1 MITRFSRNGA
11 RALIAMMLLA
21 MLVSTVVVAFIRQG
35 GPITARV
42 ALQDELVADI
52 LPPPAFVVESYLH
65 ASLIV
70 NDPAQAAAQ
79 KQELAEEHAEFLK
92 RQAYWRDAPLP
103 AEMRPSMNRTI
114 ATAEQFWQA
123 VDEDFLPAVDAGDQA
138 AAARIFREK
147 LGPAYQRQHG
157 EVQALVKLSAA
168 YKEEIAQRDAMM
180 IALALGFLALLALA
194 LVGALLWASRLVQHR
209 VVEPLVETVEVMTAM
224 AHGDYD
230 RPIDGI
236 TRDDEFGAMAQ
247 AIDVFRENGLARER
261 AAQAQ
266 DALVGQLT
274 TGLDHLARKDL
285 EFRLT
290 EPLPDGYD
298 QIRLDYNAAV
308 AALAEAMRSVRVGST
323 SVSSAIGEI
332 RAASEDLAQRN
343 EQQAARL
350 ADTAH
355 AMDAVTAS
363 VKETATGAGT
373 LQASMSEAHREA
385 TEGGQ
390 VVQRAIAAMAAIES
404 SAREIGTIIA
414 VIDGIAFQTNLL
426 ALNAGVEAAR
436 AGDAGKGFA
445 VVANEVRALA
455 QRSADAAQDI
465 KALITTSAEQV
476 AQGVS
481 LVGDTGAKLEAI
493 VGRVSEINA
502 LIGDIASAAQEQAGN
517 LAHVNGAVGEMDRMT
532 QQNAAMVEQSS
543 AATRSLA
550 AEADRLS
557 KLVSSFRTRDIES
570 RPVALSR
577 PGQHRRSS
585 AIEDAP
591 LAGAPLALAV
601 G

>member
-1 MITRFSRNGA
+1 MISRLARNGA
-11 RALIAMMLLA
+11 RALVAA
-21 MLVSTVVVAFIRQG
+21 MLVAILVSTGVVWFIRQG

-42 ALQDELVADI
+42 SLQDELVADI

-65 ASLIV
+65 AALIV
-70 NDPAQAAAQ
+70 NDPSVAPAQ
-79 KQELAEEHAEFLK
+79 KQELVEEHAEFLQ
-92 RQAYWRDAPLP
+92 RQKYWSEAPLP
-103 AEMRPSMNRTI
+103 PEMRPSMDRTI
-114 ATAEQFWQA
+114 ATAEKFWAA
-123 VDEDFLPAVDAGDQA
+123 VDNDFLPAVDAGDQVR
-138 AAARIFREK
+138 AARAFHDE
-147 LGPAYQRQHG
+147 LGPAYQRQHA
-157 EVQALVKLSAA
+157 EVQALVKLSAD
-168 YKEEIAQRDAMM
+168 YKAKMAHGDNVRIS
-180 IALALGFLALLALA
+180 LALGFLALLAA
-194 LVGALLWASRLVQHR
+194 GLVAVLLWAARQVQHR
-209 VVEPLVETVEVMTAM
+209 VVAPLVETADVMTAM

-230 RPIDGI
+230 RPIEGI
-236 TRDDEFGAMAQ
+236 TRNDEIGMMAQ
-247 AIDVFRENGLARER
+247 AIDVFRENGLARQR
-261 AAQAQ
+261 ASEAQE
-266 DALVGQLT
+266 ALVAHLT
-274 TGLDHLARKDL
+274 AGLEHLARKDL

-298 QIRLDYNAAV
+298 AIRLDYNAAV

-355 AMDAVTAS
+355 SMDAITSS
-363 VKETATGAGT
+363 VRETAAGAGA

-385 TEGGQ
+385 SEGGE
-390 VVQRAIAAMAAIES
+390 VVQRAIAAMAAIEN

-465 KALITTSAEQV
+465 KALITTSADQV
-476 AQGVS
+476 AQGVA
-481 LVGDTGAKLEAI
+481 LVGDTGSKLEAI
-493 VGRVSEINA
+493 VGRVTEINA
-502 LIGDIASAAQEQAGN
+502 LIGDIASAAHEQATN

-543 AATRSLA
+543 AATRSLS
-550 AEADRLS
+550 AEAERLS
-557 KLVSSFRTRDIES
+557 SLVSSFRTRDPES
-570 RPVALSR
+570 RPAVLAR
-577 PGQHRRSS
+577 PGQHRRNS
-585 AIEDAP
+585 ALEDASP
-591 LAGAPLALAV
+591 AVPLALAV